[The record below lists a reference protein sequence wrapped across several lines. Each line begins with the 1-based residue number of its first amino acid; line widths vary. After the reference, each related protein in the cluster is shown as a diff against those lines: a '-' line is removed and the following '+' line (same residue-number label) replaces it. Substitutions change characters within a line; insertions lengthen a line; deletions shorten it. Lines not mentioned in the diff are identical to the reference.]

1 MVYYLYYL
9 LCKKISKCETAR
21 KKKKWLCSCRAI
33 FHCRETCQSGSYFIM
48 GDEYMQSMKIYDFWL
63 SVSQLPKMD
72 ILLDN
77 INIRR
82 RRPDVEL

>member
-1 MVYYLYYL
+1 
-9 LCKKISKCETAR
+9 
-21 KKKKWLCSCRAI
+21 
-33 FHCRETCQSGSYFIM
+33 
-48 GDEYMQSMKIYDFWL
+48 MQSMKIYDFWL